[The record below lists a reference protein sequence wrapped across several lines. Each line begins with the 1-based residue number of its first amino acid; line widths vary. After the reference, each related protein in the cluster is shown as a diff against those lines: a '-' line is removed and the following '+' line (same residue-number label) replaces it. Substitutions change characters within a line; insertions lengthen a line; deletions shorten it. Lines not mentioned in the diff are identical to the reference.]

1 VLNFIVF
8 TILPDLLSTFISQS
22 LIKKGIDRQ
31 KFSIKTVNFRDFG
44 IGKHHK
50 VDDTPYGG
58 GAGMLLRPEPIIDA
72 IEETERNL
80 EGKRLHKILISPQ
93 GKPFKQN
100 KAISLSKLDA
110 TIGLICGRFEGF
122 DERIRDF
129 VDEEISIGDYIL
141 LGGEIPAMAI
151 IEAVSRLI
159 PGVIGND
166 NSLVDESFHADLLE
180 YAQYTKPLN
189 FRDKVVPEILI
200 SGHHQKIEEWRLTS
214 SISRTKKNRSDL
226 YQLYINS
233 QHKND

>member
-1 VLNFIVF
+1 MLDFIVF
-8 TILPDLLSTFISQS
+8 TILPDLIKTFTAQS
-22 LIKKGIDRQ
+22 LIKKGIDKQ

-72 IEETERNL
+72 IEDVEKKLT
-80 EGKRLHKILISPQ
+80 GKQLYKILISPQ
-93 GKPFKQN
+93 GEPFKQK

-151 IEAVSRLI
+151 IEAVSRLV
-159 PGVIGND
+159 PGVVGND
-166 NSLVDESFHADLLE
+166 DSLVDESFQADLLE

-189 FRDKVVPEILI
+189 FRDKVVPEVLI
-200 SGHHQKIEEWRLTS
+200 SGHHQKIKEWRQAC
-214 SISRTKKNRSDL
+214 SISRTRKNRSDL
-226 YQLYINS
+226 YQLFINS